1 MQRTTL
7 KFDKTDWAN
16 LSKLVAVAIVVT
28 MCLPARSMAQQSGQ
42 KTFSSPEDASHALVT
57 AAQGDD
63 E

>member
-7 KFDKTDWAN
+7 N
-16 LSKLVAVAIVVT
+16 LGKLYWGNLPKLGAVAIALT
-28 MCLPARSMAQQSGQ
+28 MCLPTRSMAQQPGQ